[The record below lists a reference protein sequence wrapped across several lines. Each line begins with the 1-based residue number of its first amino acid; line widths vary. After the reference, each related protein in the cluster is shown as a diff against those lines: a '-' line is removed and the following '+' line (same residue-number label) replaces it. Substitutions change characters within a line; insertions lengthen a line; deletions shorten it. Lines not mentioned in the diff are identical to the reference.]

1 MDLITTWADT
11 GPAWLG
17 GIGGVIAALIAGY
30 ALYRAIR
37 SEARHVEWQLSNEP
51 KPDGR
56 RSENWR
62 LINGTS
68 GVRAR
73 VLGFEN
79 TTGDGLQDALR
90 GDLILPAV
98 VEPSGWLPFNH
109 SRSLSSG
116 YPTVIRVTWQEGPSG
131 RRFRQRRFSAIY
143 YLN

>member
-11 GPAWLG
+11 GPTWLS

-37 SEARHVEWQLSNEP
+37 SDARHVEWQLSKEP
-51 KPDGR
+51 KPNGR

-79 TTGDGLQDALR
+79 ITDGGLQDALR
-90 GDLILPAV
+90 SDLALPAV
-98 VEPSGWLPFNH
+98 VEPAGWLPFNH
-109 SRSLSSG
+109 SRSMASG
-116 YPTVIRVTWQEGPSG
+116 YPTVIRVTWQEGPPG
-131 RRFRQRRFSAIY
+131 RQFRRRHYSAIY
-143 YLN
+143 YVD